1 MTDIIEREGDRTRDA
16 MTPTTEAGAFALRFL
31 LDAGIAFGFKV
42 VPDGAAKMIAA
53 IEAEAARAEAAHW
66 HRMPGTY
73 RTDDAT
79 EIVVDL
85 PESLS
90 WLEDEFPDEVNAAT
104 AALTAL
110 RERVAGL
117 VAAVEE
123 GLDLMKP
130 VETCRVCE
138 YTGDTHMLSCPW
150 PRLNAA
156 LTAAKAKD
164 EPPPIHVY
172 PVGEGHQMSEDCWC
186 RPRVETAAEARA
198 ALATA
203 KEAGE

>member
-1 MTDIIEREGDRTRDA
+1 MTEDRGLSA
-16 MTPTTEAGAFALRFL
+16 LAAALHAPTTETGAFALRFL

-42 VPDGAAKMIAA
+42 VPDGAAKMISA
-53 IEAEAARAEAAHW
+53 IEAE
-66 HRMPGTY
+66 
-73 RTDDAT
+73 
-79 EIVVDL
+79 
-85 PESLS
+85 
-90 WLEDEFPDEVNAAT
+90 AAT